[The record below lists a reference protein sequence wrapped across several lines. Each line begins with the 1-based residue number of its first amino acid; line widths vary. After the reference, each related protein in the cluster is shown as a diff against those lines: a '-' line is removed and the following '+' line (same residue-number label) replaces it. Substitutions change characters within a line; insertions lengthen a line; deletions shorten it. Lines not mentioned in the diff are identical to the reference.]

1 MRAFSRH
8 SASFCS
14 SLCLR
19 ATMISRASRSCSAWK
34 LFLSR
39 AFFRSSARSDAFAAS
54 TSTRSA
60 ASSAARCRAR
70 WAAYALACSSNILR
84 SRSFFSRAA
93 TFSAR
98 TAAATRRASACA
110 SRFTASRRWRSIS
123 RARSFSLSCALMMR
137 AASASLRLFS
147 ALRRSSSSAS
157 ATALQAVRR
166 RQSRGTSSLDGGREP
181 RGAGAG
187 AGAGRRGR
195 RVDMAAARCAAAI
208 SRATFSGSSDFR
220 RSASRR
226 ARFSGLPFHIG
237 GLATTAPGR
246 SSGKGFLP
254 ASGSPFLGRAKD
266 PMSVRLLSLPREVAL
281 SPKCRL
287 PQSPLWSTRSEVQ
300 NCPAL
305 SGGR

>member
-1 MRAFSRH
+1 
-8 SASFCS
+8 
-14 SLCLR
+14 
-19 ATMISRASRSCSAWK
+19 
-34 LFLSR
+34 
-39 AFFRSSARSDAFAAS
+39 
-54 TSTRSA
+54 
-60 ASSAARCRAR
+60 
-70 WAAYALACSSNILR
+70 
-84 SRSFFSRAA
+84 
-93 TFSAR
+93 
-98 TAAATRRASACA
+98 
-110 SRFTASRRWRSIS
+110 
-123 RARSFSLSCALMMR
+123 MMR

-187 AGAGRRGR
+187 TGAGAGAGRRGR

-208 SRATFSGSSDFR
+208 SRATFSGSSDLR

-254 ASGSPFLGRAKD
+254 ASGSPFLGRAKV
-266 PMSVRLLSLPREVAL
+266 PWFGAL
-281 SPKCRL
+281 SKMGTPLMVPSFL
-287 PQSPLWSTRSEVQ
+287 PMGSSRWTPTQTPGGMPSTAPTNLTTPRRAPGLTSQRPPNTTWAASASVGTSAGSAAVLALAKFAVPLG
-300 NCPAL
+300 L
-305 SGGR
+305 GGFQFGSAAFCSLIHSRTVPLRAS